1 MTLRRKFDGAFRA
14 RVALDALGGV
24 LTAAE
29 IQSKYKVN
37 ANQISAWKRMAVE
50 VLPEVMGDKRQKKT
64 QSDELLVDELHRQI
78 GQLKV
83 ENDFLKEKSEMLQF
97 PKRGT

>member
-24 LTAAE
+24 MTTAE

-37 ANQISAWKRMAVE
+37 ANQISAWKRLAVE
-50 VLPEVMGDKRQKKT
+50 CLPEVMGDKRHKQTK
-64 QSDELLVDELHRQI
+64 DDANMIDELHRQI

-83 ENDFLKEKSEMLQF
+83 ENDFLKKKSEMLQL
-97 PKRGT
+97 PKRGK